1 MENNYQY
8 LDPEY
13 KYTNKNGVLHNL
25 ANIVN
30 ERILIA
36 FDGPQPSS
44 SAPLANESN
53 NAGIVSALIKCWP
66 LFGRNMLEPKIIK
79 TLSAMYKPPYPS
91 SVEAT

>member
-36 FDGPQPSS
+36 F
-44 SAPLANESN
+44 ESLK
-53 NAGIVSALIKCWP
+53 VSKRVEELWINCKSWG
-66 LFGRNMLEPKIIK
+66 LKTILHQLSRII
-79 TLSAMYKPPYPS
+79 
-91 SVEAT
+91 